1 MAKKPIDE
9 SSLLNQELRKLKRYK
24 IIVYVILFVIFA
36 LAGVIYSI
44 LEINFLLGL
53 ITILITGVIISLI
66 IDKFF
71 EKQKKIVM
79 QNYGITEKTGTHKHK
94 KIRTKEKMEDKI
106 ERLEKEI
113 EKLKKRTEK
122 TA

>member
-1 MAKKPIDE
+1 MTKKPIDE
-9 SSLLNQELRKLKRYK
+9 SSLLNQELGKLKRYK

-36 LAGVIYSI
+36 LAGIIYSI
-44 LEINFLLGL
+44 LEINFLIGL

-79 QNYGITEKTGTHKHK
+79 QNYGITEKIGKNNHK

-113 EKLKKRTEK
+113 EKLKKEQRK
-122 TA
+122 

>member
-71 EKQKKIVM
+71 EKQKKILM
-79 QNYGITEKTGTHKHK
+79 HKYGINEKTGTHNHK